1 MRLFRHFTLQTINNF
16 CKKTT
21 MALIEILKSLFKKNQ
36 VFSYTSRLNKTKII
50 GINPFILIVFIF
62 FLTLTFFTISNVV
75 SNKNVQN
82 KNNVEDI
89 TRSNEFSN
97 LTNFFISKINS
108 PYKEIKY
115 VIKNNDSI
123 EKILKK
129 IDVRNEDI
137 KIISTKLK
145 QKKLSNIYAGRELN
159 IVLKKLPN
167 ESHTVVNLIF
177 PISNTSSIEV
187 RKSNDEFIIKENILR
202 LNKREVVVKAVINN
216 NLYSSAVKKGIEPNI
231 IVEFARIFGF
241 EVDFQ
246 RDIRKGDW
254 FEIFYEKFEDDNNKV
269 RDTGKIIYASM
280 YVNGEEINLYNFK
293 FKNENEE
300 YFDIK
305 GKSITKSLMKTPIN
319 GARLSS
325 SFGMRKH
332 PILGYNKMHR
342 GTDFAA
348 PSGTPIMA
356 SGSGTVTR
364 ARWCGGG
371 GNCVKIKHNS
381 TYETIYAHMKAFA
394 KGIKEGKK
402 VKQGQIIGYV
412 GSTGMSTGP
421 HLNYE
426 VVLNGKKVNYQKLKL
441 PSGKILKGEARKEF
455 EIERIKIDVRL
466 SEKR

>member
-21 MALIEILKSLFKKNQ
+21 MALIEILKSLLKNKQ
-36 VFSYTSRLNKTKII
+36 VFSYTSKLNKTKII
-50 GINPFILIVFIF
+50 GINPFILIVLIF

-75 SNKNVQN
+75 SNKNIQN
-82 KNNVEDI
+82 KNSIEDI
-89 TRSNEFSN
+89 TKTNEFSN
-97 LTNFFISKINS
+97 LTSFFISKINS

-123 EKILKK
+123 ERILKK
-129 IDVRNEDI
+129 IDVRNKDI

-187 RKSNDEFIIKENILR
+187 RKSDDEFIIKENILR

-254 FEIFYEKFEDDNNKV
+254 FEIFYEKFEDDNSKV

-280 YVNGEEINLYNFK
+280 YVL
-293 FKNENEE
+293 
-300 YFDIK
+300 
-305 GKSITKSLMKTPIN
+305 SLI
-319 GARLSS
+319 
-325 SFGMRKH
+325 H
-332 PILGYNKMHR
+332 I
-342 GTDFAA
+342 
-348 PSGTPIMA
+348 
-356 SGSGTVTR
+356 
-364 ARWCGGG
+364 
-371 GNCVKIKHNS
+371 
-381 TYETIYAHMKAFA
+381 
-394 KGIKEGKK
+394 
-402 VKQGQIIGYV
+402 
-412 GSTGMSTGP
+412 
-421 HLNYE
+421 
-426 VVLNGKKVNYQKLKL
+426 
-441 PSGKILKGEARKEF
+441 
-455 EIERIKIDVRL
+455 
-466 SEKR
+466 